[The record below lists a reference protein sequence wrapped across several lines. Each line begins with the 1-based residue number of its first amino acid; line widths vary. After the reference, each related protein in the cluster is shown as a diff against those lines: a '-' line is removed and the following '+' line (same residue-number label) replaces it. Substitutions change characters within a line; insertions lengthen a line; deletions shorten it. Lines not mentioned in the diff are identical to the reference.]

1 MSTIRVVEDLRRKK
15 KRRRGK
21 KIDEKSLVPLAT
33 YLDQPD
39 VVSAIL
45 STTVIQRSKG
55 NSASVPVLVNESI
68 PSRRIESRDDVPH
81 MKQYKGHFDG
91 SMPRP
96 NPALLNF
103 I

>member
-1 MSTIRVVEDLRRKK
+1 MYVCAFSTFSPDMSTIRVVEDLRRKK
-15 KRRRGK
+15 KRLRGK
-21 KIDEKSLVPLAT
+21 NFDEKSLVPLAT

-68 PSRRIESRDDVPH
+68 PTR
-81 MKQYKGHFDG
+81 
-91 SMPRP
+91 
-96 NPALLNF
+96 A
-103 I
+103 